1 MAKVNADGTFEAVHT
16 ASQKG
21 VKPGE
26 NKVVVYWN
34 DPPEVTPVPQ
44 EYMELFDKYGFTGSE
59 QLTVNIE
66 KKDAKFEVKY
76 E

>member
-44 EYMELFDKYGFTGSE
+44 EYMELFDKYGFTGSA
-59 QLTVNIE
+59 QLTMTIE
-66 KKDAKFEVKY
+66 KKDSKFEVKY